1 MIEKKEVDAIMAK
14 YGHDFALF
22 SEQATR
28 KEYKTVLH
36 YVAQQANKKQRRVA
50 GLE

>member
-14 YGHDFALF
+14 YNHDFALF
-22 SEQATR
+22 SQQATR
-28 KEYKTVLH
+28 QEYKTVLH
-36 YVAQQANKKQRRVA
+36 YVAQQANKKQCQVA